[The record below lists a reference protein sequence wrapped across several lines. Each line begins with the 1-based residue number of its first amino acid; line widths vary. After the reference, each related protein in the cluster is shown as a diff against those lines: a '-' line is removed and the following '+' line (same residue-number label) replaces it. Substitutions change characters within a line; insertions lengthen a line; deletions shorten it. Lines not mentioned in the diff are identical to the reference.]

1 MTRILVIEDQED
13 LREIILEMLDNENF
27 DALSAENGQVGIQLA
42 QSYLPDLIICDVMM
56 PELDGYGV
64 LTNLRQNPAT
74 AMIPFIFLTAKASK
88 ADLRQGMELGAD
100 DYLTKPF
107 TVKELLGAITARL
120 EKKVAGDKQ
129 SQEKLDEL
137 RSNIVQS
144 LPHELRT
151 PLNGIMAFSQ
161 LLIESYD
168 LMEKEEVL
176 EMLSDINTSASRLNR
191 LILNFLLYA
200 DLELIA
206 TKPERIQEL
215 RASQMNNPQKAIAE
229 VARKIVQTAGR
240 EADLSLELQDA
251 PLKISEAN
259 LKKIVEEIVDNACKF
274 SATSTPIRVFSIS
287 ENNTF
292 TLGVSDQGRGMN
304 VQQIANLGAYMQ
316 FNRKVYEQQGS
327 GLGLILAKRLAELHG
342 GQLTIQSIPNRQ
354 TTIHISLPISSNIA
368 VLNDL

>member
-1 MTRILVIEDQED
+1 MTKILVIEDQED
-13 LREIILEMLDNENF
+13 LREIILEMLDSEDF
-27 DALSAENGQVGIQLA
+27 DALGAENGKIGVQLA
-42 QSYLPDLIICDVMM
+42 HSYKPDLIICDVMM

-64 LTNLRQNPAT
+64 ITALRQNPAT

-107 TVKELLGAITARL
+107 TVKELLGAITTRL

-129 SQEKLDEL
+129 SQEKLEEL

-151 PLNGIMAFSQ
+151 PLNGIMAFSE

-176 EMLSDINTSASRLNR
+176 EMLSDINSSAIRLNR

-200 DLELIA
+200 DLELMA
-206 TKPERIQEL
+206 SKPERVEEL
-215 RASQMNNPQKAIAE
+215 RNSQTKNPQKAIAE
-229 VARKIVQTAGR
+229 VARKKAKDVGR

-251 PLKISEAN
+251 NVQIAEDKLR
-259 LKKIVEEIVDNACKF
+259 KIVEELIDNAFKF
-274 SATSTPIRVFSIS
+274 SATATSVYVKSICQ
-287 ENNTF
+287 NNTF
-292 TLGVSDQGRGMN
+292 NIYVSDRGRGMN
-304 VQQIANLGAYMQ
+304 AEQIAKVGACMQ
-316 FNRKVYEQQGS
+316 FERKLYEQQGS
-327 GLGLILAKRLAELHG
+327 GLGLAIVQRLAELHG
-342 GQLTIQSIPNRQ
+342 GELTIESLPSVQ
-354 TTIHISLPISSNIA
+354 TTLHISLPLSS
-368 VLNDL
+368 